1 MLSAYFDVLLIVA
14 CYELLRIVAVTNC
27 RCYELSPLR
36 IVAVTNCRLLRIVAC
51 YELSHYGTLIHA
63 TLKLDFIL
71 GSTA

>member
-36 IVAVTNCRLLRIVAC
+36 IVAFCKCYELSPVTNCRLLRIVAMPPDNTDIKK
-51 YELSHYGTLIHA
+51 GT
-63 TLKLDFIL
+63 
-71 GSTA
+71 